1 MPSRCAEA
9 DPGSGTEMPLTT
21 IPYSYNLK
29 LSMIQGEG
37 IAGLVQQIGAGFRAS
52 GRRNRAGSDQIC
64 PRADREPRTAHC
76 DALVERSMPAV
87 RAGGFAAEGDEGART
102 RPFCLYHAPRARGLP
117 DTVGRAAEGSGRRA

>member
-1 MPSRCAEA
+1 MRYRCPEA
-9 DPGSGTEMPLTT
+9 DRAASMEMPLTT

-37 IAGLVQQIGAGFRAS
+37 IAGLVLQIGAGFRAS

-64 PRADREPRTAHC
+64 PRACREPRAAHC

-87 RAGGFAAEGDEGART
+87 RAGGFAAEGHEGAPA
-102 RPFCLYHAPRARGLP
+102 RPFH
-117 DTVGRAAEGSGRRA
+117 